1 MGIEALLSTQIIDT
15 TAVGRAVMTAADAA
29 AARTAIGAGT
39 SSFSGAYS
47 ALSGIPSTFA
57 PSAHKTSHATG
68 GSDAL
73 TAADIGA
80 AATSHTHAASDITSG
95 IIATARLA
103 TGTASA
109 STYLRGDQTWA
120 SVSAGVGGSTG
131 SVDNGVLRADGTGGS
146 TVQSSDWIIADNYTA
161 SPNNTVNHASIQAT
175 GGTTNVSV
183 SIVPKGTGAFCL
195 AVPDGT
201 ATGGNARGANAIDL
215 QTIRTAATQV
225 ASGSTSVAIGGNST
239 ASATNGVAI
248 GNTAASTGG
257 SSGRS
262 VAVGFQA
269 TASAEYSV
277 AIGDR
282 TTASGVGSICISSEF
297 GTASGSSSTVI
308 GGANS
313 NATGGCSIAIGANAT
328 ASRTNELAFGFRHSL
343 FDLRPGAFLLSC
355 KTTDAN
361 FTALAGNN
369 IFQSAIAWTTR
380 SGTVIQGILQVLGAK
395 SDGSAVASYTRKVIF
410 KNVGGTI
417 TLVQSETIGTDFED
431 NASTDIEITN
441 ATPFFRVKGI
451 ASETWRWSGWF
462 GPTLEMAYGT

>member
-183 SIVPKGTGAFCL
+183 SIVPKGTGAFSL
-195 AVPDGT
+195 HVPDGT
-201 ATGGNARGANAIDL
+201 ATGGNARGANAIDF
-215 QTIRTAATQV
+215 QTVRNAATQV
-225 ASGSTSVAIGGNST
+225 AAGDQSFLGAGWRN
-239 ASATNGVAI
+239 SATN
-248 GNTAASTGG
+248 TQAA
-257 SSGRS
+257 
-262 VAVGFQA
+262 AVGGNQSHATGIGAFVAGSEVA
-269 TASAEYSV
+269 TASGQNSAV
-277 AIGDR
+277 LAGR
-282 TTASGVGSICISSEF
+282 
-297 GTASGSSSTVI
+297 ST
-308 GGANS
+308 
-313 NATGGCSIAIGANAT
+313 NAT
-328 ASRTNELAFGFRHSL
+328 AQYALATGFGADARLYASQAHSSNPLNLGAGLNQAFRVTL
-343 FDLRPGAFLLSC
+343 GR
-355 KTTDAN
+355 KTTDA
-361 FTALAGNN
+361 TATVL
-369 IFQSAIAWTTR
+369 FLDRDQSFRLTLQANT
-380 SGTVIQGILQVLGAK
+380 IQFADVLVVGIK
-395 SDGSAVASYTRKVIF
+395 SDGTAVAAYKRKVVI
-410 KNVGGTI
+410 KRVVNTTSIVNV
-417 TLVQSETIGTDFED
+417 ETIGTDYED
-431 NASTDIEITN
+431 NASTDIAITADDTN
-441 ATPFFRVKGI
+441 DAWQIAVTGI
-451 ASETWRWSGWF
+451 SGETWRWFATVSGIE
-462 GPTLEMAYGT
+462 LQYGT